1 MRAYLVTPVI
11 GLTLFATVTTACSM
25 TNGTV
30 ATTGGTSE
38 GSASPKAAKEA
49 REAKQAKED
58 NSRLPKGEL
67 MGTGV
72 GAAAGAV
79 YDVKKRKQ

>member
-11 GLTLFATVTTACSM
+11 GLTLLGTVTTACSM
-25 TNGTV
+25 TSGT
-30 ATTGGTSE
+30 AATGGTSE
-38 GSASPKAAKEA
+38 GSASPKAP
-49 REAKQAKED
+49 REAKEAKED

-79 YDVKKRKQ
+79 YEVKKRRQS